1 MFSPPSPPEFQPG
14 FEPPTCSLRGFSI
27 RLVAPS
33 ALCFGVEW
41 TAKWTVPSFFVFP
54 LFFFV
59 FWLSSNFA
67 VPECNLSFCFF
78 SVLFSKPFL
87 SDFFV
92 QSFWCVEASFF
103 HFFVF
108 QPLRE
113 FSCADPFN
121 VSDSLLK
128 FRCCFVGFRF
138 PFTFTLPI
146 QPFKVFDVVFVSQ
159 RWKNQSWNMLLN
171 TQSWKISNPV
181 SKPGNN
187 TKNSILTHETET

>member
-1 MFSPPSPPEFQPG
+1 MFSPPEPAGVPTWVRTPHLLPSRLLDSPRSSF
-14 FEPPTCSLRGFSI
+14 CS
-27 RLVAPS
+27 
-33 ALCFGVEW
+33 
-41 TAKWTVPSFFVFP
+41 
-54 LFFFV
+54 V
-59 FWLSSNFA
+59 FWWNGRPSG
-67 VPECNLSFCFF
+67 
-78 SVLFSKPFL
+78 PFL
-87 SDFFV
+87 RFSCFHCSSLCSGSPQISLFPSVNLLFVSFLFRSPNHFFQIFFV

-128 FRCCFVGFRF
+128 FRYCFVGFRF

-146 QPFKVFDVVFVSQ
+146 QPFKVFDLVFVSQ

-171 TQSWKISNPV
+171 TLEDFQSGV
-181 SKPGNN
+181 
-187 TKNSILTHETET
+187 

>member
-1 MFSPPSPPEFQPG
+1 M
-14 FEPPTCSLRGFSI
+14 
-27 RLVAPS
+27 
-33 ALCFGVEW
+33 EW

-67 VPECNLSFCFF
+67 VPECKPSFCFF
-78 SVLFSKPFL
+78 SVPFSKPFL

-146 QPFKVFDVVFVSQ
+146 QPFKVFDLVFVSQ
-159 RWKNQSWNMLLN
+159 RWKNQSWNMILN
-171 TQSWKISNPV
+171 TLEDFQSGV
-181 SKPGNN
+181 
-187 TKNSILTHETET
+187 

>member
-1 MFSPPSPPEFQPG
+1 MWNGRPSG
-14 FEPPTCSLRGFSI
+14 
-27 RLVAPS
+27 
-33 ALCFGVEW
+33 
-41 TAKWTVPSFFVFP
+41 
-54 LFFFV
+54 
-59 FWLSSNFA
+59 
-67 VPECNLSFCFF
+67 
-78 SVLFSKPFL
+78 PFL
-87 SDFFV
+87 RFSCFHCSSLCSGSPQISLFPSVNLLFVSFLFRSPNHFFQIFFV

>member
-67 VPECNLSFCFF
+67 HFF
-78 SVLFSKPFL
+78 QI
-87 SDFFV
+87 FFV

-146 QPFKVFDVVFVSQ
+146 QPFKVFDLVFVSQ

-171 TQSWKISNPV
+171 TLEDFQSGV
-181 SKPGNN
+181 
-187 TKNSILTHETET
+187 